1 VSDSIPL
8 RVAVVGSGPAGFYLA
23 DALLKSAEPRAEVDL
38 FERLPAPFGLL
49 RSGVAPDHQRIKR
62 AAQAFE
68 RTAQSPRFRFFGNVE
83 IGRDV
88 SIAELLC
95 RYDQVAIA
103 TGSAVDRRLGIE
115 GEELA
120 GVHSALSFVGWY
132 NGHPDFVAERFDLG
146 VERAVVIGA
155 GNVAMDVIRLL
166 VRSPDELSE
175 TDITAE
181 ALEALRAS
189 RIREVVL
196 VARRGPAE
204 AAFAQSEIA
213 DIAELAGVRVE
224 LDAAPVTRA
233 LAEQE
238 LDATERRLLEYLAEL
253 AGAPARPAERRVRL
267 VFLSSPRRFLADDGR
282 VAGLEVEDN
291 ELVFDTEGHAR
302 AQGTGRL
309 GRIEAGLCLRAIGFS
324 GLALEGLPFDERRGI
339 VPNDAGRVLG
349 ANGDPLTGLYV
360 TGWIKRGPRGL
371 IGANKGCA
379 SETAKVMLED
389 ARGPR
394 SRAAP
399 RIDELF
405 RSRGVRSV
413 SFSEWQ
419 RLDALER
426 EAGQKRGKVR
436 EKFTTIEAM
445 LAALD
450 ALPEVELQRS

>member
-1 VSDSIPL
+1 MKDSIPL

-23 DALLKSAEPRAEVDL
+23 DALLKSAEPRVEVDL

-62 AAQAFE
+62 AAEAFE
-68 RTAQSPRFRFFGNVE
+68 RTAASPRFRFFGNVE
-83 IGRDV
+83 VGRDV
-88 SIAELLC
+88 SIAELRA

-103 TGSAVDRRLGIE
+103 TGSAIDRRLGIE
-115 GEELA
+115 GEDLP
-120 GVHSALSFVGWY
+120 GVHPALAFVGWY

-146 VERAVVIGA
+146 VERVVVIGA

-189 RIREVVL
+189 RVREVVL
-196 VARRGPAE
+196 LARRGPAE

-224 LDAAPVTRA
+224 LDPAPVTRA

-238 LDATERRLLEYLAEL
+238 LSATEQRLLEYLADL
-253 AGAPARPAERRVRL
+253 ARAPERPAARRVRL
-267 VFLSSPRRFLADDGR
+267 VFLSSPRRFLAQDGR
-282 VAGLEVEDN
+282 LVGVQTEENA
-291 ELVFDTEGHAR
+291 LVFDAEGR
-302 AQGTGRL
+302 PEAQGTGRL
-309 GRIEAGLCLRAIGFS
+309 QRIEAGLCLRAIGFS
-324 GLALEGLPFDERRGI
+324 GLALEDLPFDDRRGI
-339 VPNDAGRVLG
+339 VPNEAGRVLG
-349 ANGDPLTGLYV
+349 ADGAPIVGLYV

-379 SETAKVMLED
+379 AQTAKVMLED
-389 ARGPR
+389 ASAPR
-394 SRAAP
+394 AREAP

-426 EAGQKRGKVR
+426 EAGRMRGKVR

-450 ALPEVELQRS
+450 TLPEVELQRQ